1 MSKYEIYLL
10 LSWRESFVAT
20 NVTQH
25 AQAQMGNNHQKAKIY
40 DTSSIRKGWKQAR
53 KEEATRI
60 KEEIK
65 TALNVKSD
73 PTFYRRMKGCPEPTV
88 TEARKIEDV
97 FRRFGIYSIWG
108 DE

>member
-1 MSKYEIYLL
+1 MTQVA
-10 LSWRESFVAT
+10 FV
-20 NVTQH
+20 
-25 AQAQMGNNHQKAKIY
+25 
-40 DTSSIRKGWKQAR
+40 KGWKQAR
-53 KEEATRI
+53 KEEANRI

-73 PTFYRRMKGCPEPTV
+73 PTFYRRMKGRPEPTV

-97 FRRFGIYSIWG
+97 FHRYSIYNIWG

>member
-10 LSWRESFVAT
+10 LSWRESFVAI

-25 AQAQMGNNHQKAKIY
+25 AQTQMGNNHQKSRNMTQVAFV
-40 DTSSIRKGWKQAR
+40 KGWKQAR

-73 PTFYRRMKGCPEPTV
+73 PTFYRRMKGRPEPTV

-97 FRRFGIYSIWG
+97 FHRFGIYNIWG
-108 DE
+108 NE

>member
-10 LSWRESFVAT
+10 FSWRESFVAA

-25 AQAQMGNNHQKAKIY
+25 ARAQMGNNHQKSRNMTQVAFV
-40 DTSSIRKGWKQAR
+40 KGWKQAR
-53 KEEATRI
+53 KGEATRI

-65 TALNVKSD
+65 TALNVKSN

-97 FRRFGIYSIWG
+97 FHRFGIYNIWG
-108 DE
+108 NE

>member
-20 NVTQH
+20 NVSQQ
-25 AQAQMGNNHQKAKIY
+25 AQAQMGNNHQKSRNMTQVAFV
-40 DTSSIRKGWKQAR
+40 KGWKQAR

-73 PTFYRRMKGCPEPTV
+73 PTFYRRMKGRPEPTV

-97 FRRFGIYSIWG
+97 FHRFGIYNIWG
-108 DE
+108 NE

>member
-1 MSKYEIYLL
+1 MSKFEIYLL
-10 LSWRESFVAT
+10 LSWCESFVAA

-25 AQAQMGNNHQKAKIY
+25 ARAQMGNNYQKSRNMTQVAFG
-40 DTSSIRKGWKQAR
+40 KGWKQAR

-97 FRRFGIYSIWG
+97 FHRFGIYNIWG
-108 DE
+108 NE

>member
-10 LSWRESFVAT
+10 LSWRGSFVAA

-25 AQAQMGNNHQKAKIY
+25 ARAQMGNNHQKSRNMTQVAFV
-40 DTSSIRKGWKQAR
+40 KGWKQAR
-53 KEEATRI
+53 KGEATRI

-97 FRRFGIYSIWG
+97 FHRFGIYNIWG
-108 DE
+108 NE

>member
-1 MSKYEIYLL
+1 MRRTKWGIITKKQKYMTQVA
-10 LSWRESFVAT
+10 FV
-20 NVTQH
+20 
-25 AQAQMGNNHQKAKIY
+25 
-40 DTSSIRKGWKQAR
+40 KGWKKAR

>member
-25 AQAQMGNNHQKAKIY
+25 SQAQMGNNHQKSRNMTQVAFV
-40 DTSSIRKGWKQAR
+40 KGWKQAR

-73 PTFYRRMKGCPEPTV
+73 PTFYRRMKGRPEPTV

-97 FRRFGIYSIWG
+97 FHRFGIYSIWG

>member
-40 DTSSIRKGWKQAR
+40 DTSSIRKR
-53 KEEATRI
+53 VEA
-60 KEEIK
+60 
-65 TALNVKSD
+65 S
-73 PTFYRRMKGCPEPTV
+73 P
-88 TEARKIEDV
+88 
-97 FRRFGIYSIWG
+97 
-108 DE
+108 

>member
-25 AQAQMGNNHQKAKIY
+25 ARAQMGNNHQISRNMTQVAFV
-40 DTSSIRKGWKQAR
+40 KGWKQAR

-73 PTFYRRMKGCPEPTV
+73 PTFYRRMKGHPEPTV

-97 FRRFGIYSIWG
+97 FHRFGIYNIWG
-108 DE
+108 NE

>member
-10 LSWRESFVAT
+10 LSWRESFVEA

-25 AQAQMGNNHQKAKIY
+25 ARAQMGNNHQKSRNMTQVAFV
-40 DTSSIRKGWKQAR
+40 KGWKQAR
-53 KEEATRI
+53 KGEATRI

-97 FRRFGIYSIWG
+97 FHRFGIYNIWG
-108 DE
+108 NE

>member
-1 MSKYEIYLL
+1 MHRTKWGIITKKQKYMTQVA
-10 LSWRESFVAT
+10 FV
-20 NVTQH
+20 
-25 AQAQMGNNHQKAKIY
+25 
-40 DTSSIRKGWKQAR
+40 KGWKQAQ

-97 FRRFGIYSIWG
+97 FHRFGIYSIWG

>member
-25 AQAQMGNNHQKAKIY
+25 SQAQMGNNHQKSRNMTQVAFV
-40 DTSSIRKGWKQAR
+40 KGWKQAR

-73 PTFYRRMKGCPEPTV
+73 PTFYRRMKGRPEPTV
-88 TEARKIEDV
+88 TEAGKIEDV
-97 FRRFGIYSIWG
+97 FHRFGIYNIWG
-108 DE
+108 NE

>member
-10 LSWRESFVAT
+10 LSWRESFVAA
-20 NVTQH
+20 NATQH
-25 AQAQMGNNHQKAKIY
+25 PRAQIGNNHQKSRNMTQVAFV
-40 DTSSIRKGWKQAR
+40 KGWKQAR

-97 FRRFGIYSIWG
+97 FHRFGIYNIWG
-108 DE
+108 NE